1 MESEN
6 VMKPDKLYCYATPP
20 IDWWNG
26 AMPTEHAEARFN
38 TDGMDFD
45 FDFMWEKAEEME
57 RSFWWDDDKGQNQME
72 SPFPVWGF
80 FPVDVAEDSGYWAGM
95 AVWCA
100 WNQSNHGST
109 FICSQ
114 IPLPHLGGNYV
125 VWSAHE
131 NEMAYGPGLI
141 GREMAAQQS

>member
-141 GREMAAQQS
+141 GREMAVQQS